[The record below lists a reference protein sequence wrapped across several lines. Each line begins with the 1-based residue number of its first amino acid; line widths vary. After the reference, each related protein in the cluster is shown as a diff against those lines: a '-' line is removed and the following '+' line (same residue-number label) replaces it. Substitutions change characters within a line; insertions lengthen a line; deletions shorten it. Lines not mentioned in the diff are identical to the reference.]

1 MKVSR
6 MQLSLRQLMI
16 ATAVVALVLAALPL
30 LVDLFSDDGPFHAI
44 NQVALS
50 WDVEAE
56 PLVAVDVSEGAI
68 NVLPSVDGKVS
79 VELRAERLDER

>member
-1 MKVSR
+1 MNVSR

-30 LVDLFSDDGPFHAI
+30 LVDLFSDDGPHHAI
-44 NQVALS
+44 NQAALS
-50 WDVEAE
+50 WDVQAE

-68 NVLPSVDGKVS
+68 NVLPSVDGNWRTRS
-79 VELRAERLDER
+79 AVER